1 MSTVQ
6 RIAKNTMALGLSQII
21 TSAAGM
27 ILFIFIARFL
37 GDVEFGKF
45 SFAQSFTGILVIFA
59 DVGLS
64 SFTIREVARD
74 RELAS
79 KYLGN
84 VALIKLLLSGITFTL
99 IILII
104 NLMDYPKDTTFI
116 VYLFGI
122 STILNS
128 FSMFFRSIFKAF
140 ERMEYE
146 AYLNITRSAIKTST
160 GLLLIF
166 YGYGLIEVVYV
177 FVFAEIINLFLSL
190 FVTVKRFAK
199 PTVEIDFK
207 LWRHLISGALPF
219 CMTLVVGM
227 LYLRIDVVM
236 LSVMKGDAAV
246 GWYNAACTIVYGLV
260 FIPNILSSAVFPV
273 MSRLFT
279 SSTDALKV
287 MIEKF
292 AKYSFITALPILIIL
307 IVLADEFITIIYG
320 NEFINSIITL
330 QILSVYL
337 SMRFVNH
344 ATGFTLSSTNK
355 EHLRAFS
362 AAIAAGSNIILN
374 LFLIPKYSY
383 VGAAVATVL
392 TEVVL
397 FSFYYYFTAKHF
409 HRLPLQ
415 KTLLK
420 PLISCLTVFGFIYYL
435 REINPYL
442 LASLSVIIY
451 LTILFLIKTFDSD
464 DISLFEDITNSFLK
478 RGTKGD

>member
-6 RIAKNTMALGLSQII
+6 GIAKNTMALGISQII
-21 TSAAGM
+21 TAALGVV
-27 ILFIFIARFL
+27 LFIFIARFL
-37 GDVEFGKF
+37 GDVEFGKL

-59 DVGLS
+59 DVGMS

-74 RELAS
+74 RNLAPQYIS
-79 KYLGN
+79 N
-84 VALIKLLLSGITFTL
+84 IAIIKMLLSGMTFAL
-99 IILII
+99 MALII
-104 NLMDYPKDTTFI
+104 NLMNYPEDTTFI
-116 VYLFGI
+116 VYLFGF
-122 STILNS
+122 SAILNS

-146 AYLNITRSAIKTST
+146 AYLNIICSAIKTST
-160 GLLLIF
+160 GLLLLF
-166 YGYGLIEVVYV
+166 SGYGIIEVAYA
-177 FVFAEIINLFLSL
+177 FVFAGIINLFLSL
-190 FVTVKRFAK
+190 VVTLKRFAK
-199 PTVEIDFK
+199 PTVKIDLE
-207 LWRHLISGALPF
+207 LWKHLLSGALPF

-236 LSVMKGDAAV
+236 LSAMKGDAAV

-260 FIPNILSSAVFPV
+260 FIPTILSSAVFPV

-374 LFLIPKYSY
+374 LFLIPEYSY

-415 KTLLK
+415 KTILK
-420 PLISCLTVFGFIYYL
+420 PFISCLAVFGFIYYL

-442 LASLSVIIY
+442 LASLSVILY
-451 LTILFLIKTFDSD
+451 LIFLFLIKTFDSD
-464 DISLFEDITNSFLK
+464 DISLFKDVTSGYLK
-478 RGTKGD
+478 RGVKGD